1 MWTWILAFTMSK
13 NSVFD
18 RFWLSFPKNLALSC
32 TSPKLVPNTKLSI
45 YKKASGL
52 NPRKLHD
59 TPFYRY
65 PTKYGHAPF
74 ISFFRTFPL
83 LTTLFWNTASKKYW
97 IDRKINSCG
106 KVIFSC
112 LEDYKTTLHHCTK
125 NEVFHWGFLQ

>member
-45 YKKASGL
+45 YKSFWAKS
-52 NPRKLHD
+52 KK
-59 TPFYRY
+59 TSRY
-65 PTKYGHAPF
+65 PFLQIPPPNMVM
-74 ISFFRTFPL
+74 PL
-83 LTTLFWNTASKKYW
+83 LYLFSEPSHFWQHSFGNTASKKYW